1 MRIGLIADTHDRL
14 PAVAALIG
22 RMQEG
27 GVQMLLHAGDWCAP
41 FAMAPILDAQIA
53 LAGVYGRC
61 DGDRGGLAAE
71 AARGIGV
78 ELYDA
83 PHSVEVGGTRILLAH
98 DLSEVAGRS
107 IESHSIVVHGATH
120 MQESSQQGD
129 TLLVNP
135 GEACG
140 WLNGVPSAA
149 ILDIATREV
158 EFLSLNGEQWRF

>member
-1 MRIGLIADTHDRL
+1 MLIGLLSDTHDHL
-14 PAVAALIG
+14 PAVAALIA
-22 RMQEG
+22 RMQSR
-27 GVQMLLHAGDWCAP
+27 GVQFLLHAGDWCAP
-41 FAMAPILDAQIA
+41 FALGPILDAQLA

-83 PHSVEVGGTRILLAH
+83 PHTVEVGQTRILLAH
-98 DLSEVAGRS
+98 DLSDVSPRS
-107 IESHSIVVHGATH
+107 IESHDVVVHGASH
-120 MQESSQQGD
+120 VQDSSSHGN

-140 WLNGVPSAA
+140 WLHGVPGAA
-149 ILDIATREV
+149 ILDIATCEV
-158 EFLSLNGEQWRF
+158 EFLTLSAAEWRA

>member
-1 MRIGLIADTHDRL
+1 MRILLVEDNPKMQASIEKGLREVGEIATR
-14 PAVAALIG
+14 VA
-22 RMQEG
+22 R
-27 GVQMLLHAGDWCAP
+27 
-41 FAMAPILDAQIA
+41 
-53 LAGVYGRC
+53 
-61 DGDRGGLAAE
+61 LAAE

-98 DLSEVAGRS
+98 DLSEVAARS

-120 MQESSQQGD
+120 VQESSLQGD

-140 WLNGVPSAA
+140 WLHGTPSAA
-149 ILDIATREV
+149 ILDITTREV
-158 EFLSLNGEQWRF
+158 EFLTLSGEQWRY

>member
-1 MRIGLIADTHDRL
+1 MRVGLMADSHDRL
-14 PAVAALIG
+14 PALAALIA

-27 GVQMLLHAGDWCAP
+27 GVQMIVHAGDWCAP
-41 FAMAPILDAQIA
+41 FAMQPVLDAQIS
-53 LAGVYGRC
+53 LVGVFGRS

-83 PHSVEVGGTRILLAH
+83 PHSVEVAGTRILLTH
-98 DLSEVAGRS
+98 DLSDSSSRS
-107 IESHSIVVHGATH
+107 IESHGIVVHGATH
-120 MQESSQQGD
+120 VQDRSEQGG

-140 WLNGVPSAA
+140 WLNGIPSSA
-149 ILDIATREV
+149 ILDLVTREV
-158 EFLSLNGEQWRF
+158 EFITLPGDQWRF